1 MKKKIKMSKKRTN
14 KINNRKRSIGYYT
27 GGKEIPPKWKQYA
40 HKTEAAYLEEQQ
52 MERMQRDIM
61 ERERRE
67 RERRERDI
75 NRVLTNIFIQSIMTL
90 IMNSDQ
96 SQRFEAYI
104 RENIRMVNNRGEL
117 NQMIDDFVNFAVTN
131 LLDNQQRLQTNR
143 IMEAVQEERIARSR
157 ANQPFETL
165 DILDVIE
172 RVFRENIS
180 GGGYYKHFTR
190 KNRSNRRK

>member
-1 MKKKIKMSKKRTN
+1 
-14 KINNRKRSIGYYT
+14 
-27 GGKEIPPKWKQYA
+27 
-40 HKTEAAYLEEQQ
+40 
-52 MERMQRDIM
+52 
-61 ERERRE
+61 
-67 RERRERDI
+67 
-75 NRVLTNIFIQSIMTL
+75 
-90 IMNSDQ
+90 MNPDQ
-96 SQRFEAYI
+96 SQIFEAYI

-172 RVFRENIS
+172 RVFRENMGVIARSGGGS

>member
-1 MKKKIKMSKKRTN
+1 MVDLVDLVDLVDFVDLVGFVDLVDLTDLTDL
-14 KINNRKRSIGYYT
+14 IGS
-27 GGKEIPPKWKQYA
+27 
-40 HKTEAAYLEEQQ
+40 
-52 MERMQRDIM
+52 
-61 ERERRE
+61 
-67 RERRERDI
+67 
-75 NRVLTNIFIQSIMTL
+75 F
-90 IMNSDQ
+90 
-96 SQRFEAYI
+96 
-104 RENIRMVNNRGEL
+104 
-117 NQMIDDFVNFAVTN
+117 DFVNFAVTN

-172 RVFRENIS
+172 RVFRENMGVIARSGGGS